1 MFELSTRWCVQ
12 GQGWVRR
19 DHPLP
24 PDQPGLHQAPGA
36 DHQVCASIWCEY
48 NVLCKLH
55 ANVLE
60 VRSVQRITTKFQT
73 HDSVNVIM
81 SSRHRIRGQAREQYC
96 TFCLF

>member
-1 MFELSTRWCVQ
+1 MFELSPRRCVQ
-12 GQGWVRR
+12 GQGRVRG

-36 DHQVCASIWCEY
+36 DHQVCASIWCQY

-73 HDSVNVIM
+73 HDSVNVNM
-81 SSRHRIRGQAREQYC
+81 SSCHRIRGQAREHFC